1 MKNVKW
7 FLILF
12 AGIIFSGLQTNAQ
25 SFKEIDILGYWLN
38 EDKDAKVDITVVD
51 GIYFGEIVWLDE
63 PIEPETGLPKVD
75 DENSDPELAK
85 RPVMGL
91 QLLKDF
97 EYEGEDIWMG
107 GTIYDPKNGKTY
119 KCKMTMKEYDLLY
132 IRGYIGK
139 VWMGLGRTTEWTRAT
154 LDE

>member
-12 AGIIFSGLQTNAQ
+12 AGIIFSGFQTNAQ

-38 EDKDAKVDITVVD
+38 GDKDAKVEITVVD
-51 GIYFGEIVWLDE
+51 GIYFGEVVWLKD
-63 PIEPETGLPKVD
+63 PIDPDTGEPKVD
-75 DENSDPELAK
+75 DENEDSELAK

-97 EYEGEDIWMG
+97 EYEGENVWAD

-119 KCKMTMKEYDLLY
+119 KCKMTMMEYDLLY

-139 VWMGLGRTTEWTRAT
+139 SWMGLGRTTEWTRTT
-154 LDE
+154 LDD